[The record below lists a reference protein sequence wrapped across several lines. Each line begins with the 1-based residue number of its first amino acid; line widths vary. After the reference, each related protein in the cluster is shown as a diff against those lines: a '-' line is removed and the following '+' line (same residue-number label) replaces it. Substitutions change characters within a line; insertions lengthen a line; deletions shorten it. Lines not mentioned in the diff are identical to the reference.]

1 MLPFNLLI
9 KGEKAQKNTR
19 QNEDQTLYNMM

>member
-1 MLPFNLLI
+1 MLPFNLLV
-9 KGEKAQKNTR
+9 KGEKAQKNAR